1 LNINDIKKT
10 ATDKMAKS
18 VETLK
23 NDLGKVRTGRAH
35 TGIIDHV
42 KVDYYGSDVPIKQVA
57 NVTLADSR
65 TISVQPFEKN
75 MVQAIEKAIR
85 DSDLGVN
92 PATSG
97 DVIRIP
103 MPALTEERRRELT
116 KIVKHEGENAKVA
129 VRNIRRDAISHLKDL
144 LKESEVSEDQEKRA
158 ADEIQKHR
166 QVHRRHRQAGRREGK
181 GADGRVAPPS
191 PLGEGRV
198 RVRCHGP
205 EATLKLP
212 NHL

>member
-18 VETLK
+18 VDTLK

-65 TISVQPFEKN
+65 TISVQPFEKT
-75 MVQAIEKAIR
+75 MVQAIEKALR

-103 MPALTEERRRELT
+103 MPALTEERRKELA

-129 VRNIRRDAISHLKDL
+129 VRNIRRDALTHLKEL

-158 ADEIQKHR
+158 ADDIQKLTDKSIGDIDR
-166 QVHRRHRQAGRREGK
+166 L
-181 GADGRVAPPS
+181 VAEKEKE
-191 PLGEGRV
+191 LMAV
-198 RVRCHGP
+198 
-205 EATLKLP
+205 
-212 NHL
+212 

>member
-1 LNINDIKKT
+1 MNIADIRKQ
-10 ATDKMAKS
+10 AADKMAKS

-35 TGIIDHV
+35 AGIIDHV
-42 KVDYYGSDVPIKQVA
+42 KVEYYGSDVPVKQVA
-57 NVTLADSR
+57 NVTLADAR
-65 TISVQPFEKN
+65 TISVQPFEKK

-103 MPALTEERRRELT
+103 MPPLTEERRKELT

-158 ADEIQKHR
+158 ADEIQKLTDKSIGDIDKL
-166 QVHRRHRQAGRREGK
+166 V
-181 GADGRVAPPS
+181 
-191 PLGEGRV
+191 GEKEKELMAV
-198 RVRCHGP
+198 
-205 EATLKLP
+205 
-212 NHL
+212 